1 MVCVGVDEVCL
12 LYFIYSTTKC
22 VCMSVCVLAAAVT
35 IKPTDV
41 PVMLEFN
48 VYY

>member
-1 MVCVGVDEVCL
+1 MCVYVC
-12 LYFIYSTTKC
+12 
-22 VCMSVCVLAAAVT
+22 VCVLAAAVT
-35 IKPTDV
+35 IKPTDF